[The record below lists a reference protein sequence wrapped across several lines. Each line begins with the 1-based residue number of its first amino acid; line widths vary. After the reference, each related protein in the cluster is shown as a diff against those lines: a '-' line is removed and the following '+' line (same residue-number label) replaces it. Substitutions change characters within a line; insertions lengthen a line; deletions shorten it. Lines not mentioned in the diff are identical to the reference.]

1 MTPSSTNASAA
12 AGALPGT
19 LASAA
24 SGSAA
29 ASRWSR
35 ERGAVDHGDS
45 PESDA
50 ELVQSSLD
58 GDPAAARELVR
69 RYHRPVFAFVSRM
82 VGQAQDAEDI
92 TQDTFVKVFKNLDR
106 VDTDRPLINWLFTI
120 ARRTAINHFRDR
132 KDWTIL
138 PEETTAAPEQG
149 EPTGE
154 PRRAT
159 ELREKVEGLWAMA
172 RRVLKPREFE
182 VMWLRFAE
190 EQSTEETARQAGLSL
205 GQVKTLVY
213 RARQRLIARK
223 EAWL

>member
-1 MTPSSTNASAA
+1 MTPSSSHASAA
-12 AGALPGT
+12 TGALPGT
-19 LASAA
+19 FASAA
-24 SGSAA
+24 S

-35 ERGAVDHGDS
+35 ERDAVDHGDS

-50 ELVQSSLD
+50 ELVQASVD

-92 TQDTFVKVFKNLDR
+92 TQDTFVKAFKNLHR
-106 VDTDRPLINWLFTI
+106 VDTDRPLVNWLFTI

-138 PEETTAAPEQG
+138 PEETLAAPEQG

-172 RRVLKPREFE
+172 RRVLKPNEFE